1 MHALVH
7 RRHCLSR
14 SAPDA
19 QTLWLTSVGAV
30 AINPSLYEKLMYD
43 PAQGRGA
50 HRRRACRSRRRLL
63 RRHSGRSAFHH
74 QPQAQA
80 DRHRRRAA
88 ASVAAGDQDLPG
100 DGPGG
105 RGFGQLVR
113 AVRGQVD
120 AGSRG
125 RRDEPGR
132 EPGARQGPLSAS
144 VHAFTMWWRR
154 IQRPAGWRKISR
166 WYDTE
171 HMPGLAAVP
180 GCARDALSQPRR
192 RAAVTGLPRPGARRR
207 AGLPALAR
215 RACHGLERHRA
226 PAFHEHQAH
235 HVPGGCKR

>member
-154 IQRPAGWRKISR
+154 IQRPAGWRKSR
-166 WYDTE
+166 AGTT
-171 HMPGLAAVP
+171 PSTCPVLPRCRA
-180 GCARDALSQPRR
+180 ARDALCQPRR
-192 RAAVTGLPRPGARRR
+192 RAAVTGLPRPGA
-207 AGLPALAR
+207 
-215 RACHGLERHRA
+215 
-226 PAFHEHQAH
+226 
-235 HVPGGCKR
+235 